1 MSDKNYRIFL
11 VDDDVKTLI
20 MIKHHLE
27 KKISYPITVN
37 VFAYGENCL
46 DKIEELQPDIIVL
59 DFYLNAI
66 RENAQTGIEILKQI
80 KKMKADTDV
89 IMISGQEDMETAVE
103 TIRYGAYD
111 YIIKNEK
118 AMQRLELVVNKIIFN
133 DQKASEA

>member
-27 KKISYPITVN
+27 KKIAYPITVN

-46 DKIEELQPDIIVL
+46 DKIEEYQPDIIVL

-80 KKMKADTDV
+80 KQ
-89 IMISGQEDMETAVE
+89 IETFSKQL
-103 TIRYGAYD
+103 
-111 YIIKNEK
+111 KNIG
-118 AMQRLELVVNKIIFN
+118 NN
-133 DQKASEA
+133 